1 MNRTIK
7 KLAWLFCAALI
18 VLTATVPTAA
28 EPEKRLRTASFD
40 GVGVSYLDEGPGDA
54 LPVVFI
60 HGWAC
65 TGDFWRF
72 QTSALRDRYR
82 VIALDLPGFGKSGKP
97 HDRAYTLRFFARAV
111 KAVIDHAGVK
121 RPVLAGHSMGYGVAV
136 QFLAG
141 IVGEELDGL
150 CNADGASAM
159 PTGPS
164 SGFPTTPG
172 RSRHGRRR

>member
-72 QTSALRDRYR
+72 QTSALRS
-82 VIALDLPGFGKSGKP
+82 PG
-97 HDRAYTLRFFARAV
+97 
-111 KAVIDHAGVK
+111 
-121 RPVLAGHSMGYGVAV
+121 
-136 QFLAG
+136 
-141 IVGEELDGL
+141 
-150 CNADGASAM
+150 
-159 PTGPS
+159 TGPAGRL
-164 SGFPTTPG
+164 SGNARNP
-172 RSRHGRRR
+172 RRRPSGG